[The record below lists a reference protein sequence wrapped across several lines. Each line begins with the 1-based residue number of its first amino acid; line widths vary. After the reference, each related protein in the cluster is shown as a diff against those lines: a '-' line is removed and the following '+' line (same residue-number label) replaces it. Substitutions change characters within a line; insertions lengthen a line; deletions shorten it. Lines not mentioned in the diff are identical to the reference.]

1 MKKIMKILSILI
13 LLSSCNLLPTDKN
26 KKELANDI
34 SFINNEKIKYS
45 IVLKSCDTCVPISN
59 IGYRV
64 LVELNEKEDLIVK
77 KLKKESWVSLL
88 NDDKSDW
95 AANLLLYYLHDKNA
109 IIFRRK
115 EAVEMWHSY
124 FKKEDLDYWHK
135 TLK

>member
-1 MKKIMKILSILI
+1 LI
-13 LLSSCNLLPTDKN
+13 SCNSKPIDKN
-26 KKELANDI
+26 KKEFDNDI

-45 IVLKSCDTCVPISN
+45 IVLMSCDTCVPISN

-64 LVELNEKEDLIVK
+64 FVELNEKEDLIVK

-109 IIFRRK
+109 IIFRSK